1 MMNKA
6 PFLKKNMC
14 FSIAF
19 RAMQGGIRLVLI
31 SKFYFSRVL
40 GRPVYQSKEKNILG
54 RIADLYVDTTSKRP
68 KVVAIKLRGG
78 ATLDSSDVTILKDGS
93 KYNFFC
99 NELRGKDIQSGDS
112 YLSLAETMLDK
123 QIIDLDG
130 RKVVRVNDLRL
141 AVTSTGVFL
150 VAVDVGIEG
159 LLRRLDIALPLKK
172 LVRIFHKSL
181 PSKMILWDDV
191 QTVESGQN
199 GLKLAA
205 QAKKIEILHP
215 SDVADI
221 IEDLDKDSQMSM
233 FSALDEEKAADVLE
247 EMEPDVQVK
256 VLDNLS
262 ITKAADVLEK
272 MPADEVADI
281 FGVLDEDVVTNLLD
295 EMNKEASDEVQEL
308 MEYPENTV
316 GSLMATDFVCVT
328 EAMTV
333 AACFAKLRQEKPE
346 MDTVFFLYV
355 VDAANR
361 LIGTVSLRDLAVADP
376 ATGIRE
382 IMETDFHWI
391 YDDDSLSEMI
401 EIISKYNLPAVAVLD
416 HDREMSGIVI
426 ASDVLY
432 YLLHK
437 H

>member
-1 MMNKA
+1 MI
-6 PFLKKNMC
+6 LT
-14 FSIAF
+14 
-19 RAMQGGIRLVLI
+19 
-31 SKFYFSRVL
+31 SKFYFSRIL
-40 GRPVYQSKEKNILG
+40 GRPVYQSEEKNSLG
-54 RIADLYVDTTSKRP
+54 RIADLYVDTTLKRP

-78 ATLDSSDVTILKDGS
+78 ATLDSSDVTVAKDGS

-99 NELRGKDIQSGDS
+99 KKLRGKEIQNNTS
-112 YLSLAETMLDK
+112 YLSLAESMLDK

-150 VAVDVGIEG
+150 VAVDVGLEG
-159 LLRRLDIALPLKK
+159 LLRGLDMSIPLKRFVRLFHRNLPGK
-172 LVRIFHKSL
+172 L
-181 PSKMILWDDV
+181 ILWDDV

-205 QAKKIEILHP
+205 QVKKISILHP

-233 FSALDEEKAADVLE
+233 FTALDEEKAADVLE
-247 EMEPDVQVK
+247 EMEPDAQVK
-256 VLDNLS
+256 GLDSLS

-281 FGVLDEDVVTNLLD
+281 FAVLDEDVVSNLLD

-308 MEYPENTV
+308 MEYPDDTV
-316 GSLMATDFVCVT
+316 GSLMATDFVCV
-328 EAMTV
+328 AQSMTV
-333 AACFAKLRQEKPE
+333 ADCFRQLRQEQPE
-346 MDTVFFLYV
+346 LDTVFFLYV
-355 VDAANR
+355 VDDMNR
-361 LIGTVSLRDLAVADP
+361 LIGTVSLRDLSVANPDEY
-376 ATGIRE
+376 IHD
-382 IMETDFHWI
+382 IMEEDYHWI

-401 EIISKYNLPAVAVLD
+401 DIISKYNLPAVAVID
-416 HDREMSGIVI
+416 HHHEMLGTVI

>member
-1 MMNKA
+1 
-6 PFLKKNMC
+6 
-14 FSIAF
+14 
-19 RAMQGGIRLVLI
+19 MQGGIRLVLI

-54 RIADLYVDTTSKRP
+54 RIADLYVDTTFKRP

-99 NELRGKDIQSGDS
+99 NELRGKDIRGGDS

-150 VAVDVGIEG
+150 IAVDVGTEG

-181 PSKMILWDDV
+181 PSKLILWDDV

-205 QAKKIEILHP
+205 QAKKIAILHP

-281 FGVLDEDVVTNLLD
+281 FGVLDEDVVTNLLE

-333 AACFAKLRQEKPE
+333 AACFEKLRQEKPE

-361 LIGTVSLRDLAVADP
+361 LIGTVSLRDLAVANP
-376 ATGIRE
+376 QTEIRA

-416 HDREMSGIVI
+416 HGREMSGIVI